1 MANIPVWS
9 TKWSSQEE
17 AHRFTVYN
25 PKDGQPYGIV
35 QGCGAEVWMRAY
47 ARLTEPITGY
57 GKSCRPMSAEAI

>member
-35 QGCGAEVWMRAY
+35 QGCGAEGVDACVRAADRAY
-47 ARLTEPITGY
+47 HRVW
-57 GKSCRPMSAEAI
+57 KSCRPMSAEAI